1 MSNRWQLQQAKA
13 RLSEVVNLAIS
24 EGPQVITRHGE
35 DAVIVVSAKDYAAQG
50 NPKQSLGDFLLNSP
64 LRGSG
69 LHLHRLRDTPRPGPD
84 LR

>member
-24 EGPQVITRHGE
+24 DGPQVITRHGK
-35 DAVIVVSAKDYAAQG
+35 DAVVVVRADDFGKSAA
-50 NPKQSLGDFLLNSP
+50 PKVPLGEFLLNSP

-69 LHLHRLRDTPRPGPD
+69 LRLHRLRDTPRSAPD